1 MTRPDVR
8 QEVESLRAEI
18 ERHNRLYYVEA
29 APVISDRDYDRLME
43 RLQAIEAAHPELV
56 TPENTQ
62 ILLPNGSVWG
72 SPIINRSTYPGTG
85 EVKVSFPVPAGK
97 PAMLIGEQIVEE
109 LRRDK
114 RLQPGKEPVVHIS
127 KVIETPDP
135 RHPFVELTVV
145 AKATPSDVDVVKQTL
160 LDRIGALVGRQ
171 DEAPASE
178 SKAPSV

>member
-1 MTRPDVR
+1 MRALSLFMT
-8 QEVESLRAEI
+8 
-18 ERHNRLYYVEA
+18 
-29 APVISDRDYDRLME
+29 
-43 RLQAIEAAHPELV
+43 ELV

-85 EVKVSFPVPAGK
+85 EVKISFPVPAGK

-145 AKATPSDVDVVKQTL
+145 ANATPSDVDVVKQTL